1 MIGAINFRAVQEHFG
16 LSQVA
21 PVEKDWHVLRA
32 FQAIVRVD
40 AAPFRLV
47 FAGGT
52 ALARAHK
59 LVRRMSEDVDFKIVS
74 PTDTATSNNQLR
86 KQLGALR
93 GRITAGLQDAG
104 FAIDVT
110 DARQLHSRDANRYTV
125 YNLHY
130 AEAGGTGTAL
140 RPTIQIE
147 LTYATLRRPSV
158 YLPVSSFVNEA
169 YGRPPEITQVECVS
183 VTETAAEKL
192 VALTRRSAMILAGL
206 SRDPDPTLV
215 RHIYDLHAV
224 RDHID
229 KTATIDL
236 ARQIA
241 QKDAEEFK
249 NQYPAYRADIAG
261 ETHKALRVWTVEPAS
276 QDIYGNFVAA
286 MVYGEAADF
295 RTAMATVAGL
305 ADAAW
310 PA

>member
-93 GRITAGLQDAG
+93 GRITAGLQGAG

-130 AEAGGTGTAL
+130 AEADGTGTVL
-140 RPTIQIE
+140 RPTIQID

-206 SRDPDPTLV
+206 SRRHRGRDPQGPQSLDGGACQPRHLRQLRRRHGLRRGGRFQNGHGDRCLVGRCSVASIVRLHLISDPL
-215 RHIYDLHAV
+215 
-224 RDHID
+224 
-229 KTATIDL
+229 ATCR
-236 ARQIA
+236 RQITA
-241 QKDAEEFK
+241 FSD
-249 NQYPAYRADIAG
+249 
-261 ETHKALRVWTVEPAS
+261 S
-276 QDIYGNFVAA
+276 QQQAA
-286 MVYGEAADF
+286 MIMSG
-295 RTAMATVAGL
+295 R
-305 ADAAW
+305 
-310 PA
+310 PR